1 MTTTEARLN
10 DLITRLRDSG
20 HRLTPQRMAVIKTLI
35 GNREHLNAEQIY
47 ERVREDFP
55 MTSLATVYKTVTVLK
70 EMGEIQEISFDGE
83 GKHFDGGSSHPHPHL
98 ICIRC
103 RRIEDL
109 DIADWS
115 LLPADIARQTGY
127 RIEGHRLDFFGVCP
141 ACQEEEARNS

>member
-83 GKHFDGGSSHPHPHL
+83 GKHFDGGSSHSHPHL

-109 DIADWS
+109 DVADWS

>member
-1 MTTTEARLN
+1 MTTSDTRLDDLIARL
-10 DLITRLRDSG
+10 RESG

-47 ERVREDFP
+47 DRVRVDFP
-55 MTSLATVYKTVTVLK
+55 MTSLATVYKTVLVLK
-70 EMGEIQEISFDGE
+70 EMGAIQEISFDGE
-83 GKHFDGGSSHPHPHL
+83 GKHFDGGSSHAHPHV
-98 ICIRC
+98 ICTKC

-109 DIADWS
+109 DLADLN

-141 ACQEEEARNS
+141 DCQKKEADHS